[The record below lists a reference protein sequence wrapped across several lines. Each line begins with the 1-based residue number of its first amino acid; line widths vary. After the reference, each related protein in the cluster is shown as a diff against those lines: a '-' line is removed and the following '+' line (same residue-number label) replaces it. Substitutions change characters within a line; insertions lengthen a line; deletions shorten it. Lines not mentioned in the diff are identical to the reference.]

1 MDKKDILK
9 LKKIT
14 QARIIDC
21 KQALEESGG
30 DFEKAILW
38 LRKKGQ
44 KIAAKRMD
52 KETDK
57 GSIFAKVNTDNSF
70 GIVLSLGCETDFVA
84 RNDVFEK
91 LGNTLLTIALQNRC
105 TNLEDLLKAKKDDT
119 TVQEIITQQSAT
131 LGENILITQY
141 ATLSDTLVSAYIHTG
156 NRIGSLISLNT
167 KPTPII
173 LEVAKNMA
181 MQIVVSDPIAIDE
194 HTLDQSIL
202 TREKNIIEEG
212 LKKEGKPQVIAEKI
226 AQGRLNKFI
235 KETTLLA
242 QLFIKDNTQTVEQ
255 YLKSINPTL
264 NITGFKR
271 FSITS

>member
-21 KQALEESGG
+21 KQALEKSSG
-30 DFEKAILW
+30 DFEKAILY

-44 KIAAKRMD
+44 KIAARRINKD
-52 KETDK
+52 TDK

-70 GIVLSLGCETDFVA
+70 GIILSLGCETDFVA

-91 LGNTLLTIALQNRC
+91 LGDTLLTIALQNKC
-105 TNLEDLLKAKKDDT
+105 ITLEDLLKAKKDNT
-119 TVQEIITQQSAT
+119 TAQAIITQQSAT
-131 LGENILITQY
+131 LGENILIAQY
-141 ATLSDTLVSAYIHTG
+141 ATLNGTLVGAYVHTG

-167 KPTPII
+167 QPNPTT

-181 MQIVVSDPIAIDE
+181 MQIVVSDPIAINE
-194 HTLDQSIL
+194 NTLDQSIL
-202 TREKNIIEEG
+202 AQEKSIIEEE
-212 LKKEGKPQVIAEKI
+212 LKKQEKPQAIAEKI
-226 AQGRLNKFI
+226 TQGRLNKFI
-235 KETTLLA
+235 KEVTLLT
-242 QLFIKDNTQTVEQ
+242 QPFIKDNTQTVEQ
-255 YLKSINPTL
+255 YLKNINPTL

-271 FSITS
+271 FYITS